1 MTKPLDTN
9 LLLHASHIAICIY
22 GSLVTCRFWIVK
34 LSELDHE
41 FHYTLLY
48 GHTDIVLLFETH
60 LITQKEG
67 QFVDY
72 TYFRD

>member
-34 LSELDHE
+34 LSELE
-41 FHYTLLY
+41 WISLHYIIWSHGYSFVVWDPFDYSERGSIRGL
-48 GHTDIVLLFETH
+48 HLF
-60 LITQKEG
+60 
-67 QFVDY
+67 
-72 TYFRD
+72 